1 MESTES
7 FNGLHGA
14 EPSPSTSSKPTAFD
28 ENSPADLRR
37 AAEDVASSVEQLY
50 RVGDA
55 FVGRQA
61 QDRPYVVLG
70 AAAGVGFVLGGGLAW
85 RMAGALMN
93 MVGRIAVTH
102 AVDTWLSSNAPGGQG
117 SR

>member
-1 MESTES
+1 MEGTES
-7 FNGLHGA
+7 FAGLHGA
-14 EPSPSTSSKPTAFD
+14 QAASPAPGKPTALD
-28 ENSPADLRR
+28 ENTPADLRR

-55 FVGRQA
+55 FVSRQA

-85 RMAGALMN
+85 RVTGALMN
-93 MVGRIAVTH
+93 IVGRLAVTH
-102 AVDTWLSSNAPGGQG
+102 AVDTWLSSNG
-117 SR
+117 SEGPASH

>member
-1 MESTES
+1 MEATES
-7 FNGLHGA
+7 FAGSHRVQADLPA
-14 EPSPSTSSKPTAFD
+14 ADKPTALD
-28 ENSPADLRR
+28 ENTPADLRR

-61 QDRPYVVLG
+61 QDRPYVILG
-70 AAAGVGFVLGGGLAW
+70 VAAGLGFVLGGGLAS
-85 RMAGALMN
+85 RVTGALIN
-93 MVGRIAVTH
+93 VVGRLAVTH
-102 AVDTWLSSNAPGGQG
+102 AVDTWLSSNTPGGQS

>member
-1 MESTES
+1 MQPTES
-7 FNGLHGA
+7 FEGSHGA
-14 EPSPSTSSKPTAFD
+14 PAASSGPDKPTAFD
-28 ENSPADLRR
+28 ENTPADLRR

-61 QDRPYVVLG
+61 RDRPYVVLG

-85 RMAGALMN
+85 RVTGALMN
-93 MVGRIAVTH
+93 IVGRLAVTH
-102 AVDTWLSSNAPGGQG
+102 AVDTWLSSSGGQG